1 MITRDQIPNLLGH
14 TAYDQAHHKL
24 GRIGQVFVDDDTGVP
39 EWLTV
44 QAGLFGTKESFVPA
58 QAADLRGDEV
68 LLPFPQEQIRQAPK
82 VETEDGHLSPAA
94 EALLY
99 DYYGLQYQPY
109 APAAEEAPVSE
120 ASVSEAEEAPVAAF
134 GDVTE
139 VEEVE
144 EAPAAEE
151 FRREAEESRR
161 VGEMT
166 RHEEHLRI
174 DKVQRESGRARLRKY
189 TTTEYEEHTVPLRKE
204 RVRVEREP
212 ISEEARMEAAVAPE
226 VSEEEQEIVLHE
238 ERPVVSR
245 ENVPVE
251 RVRMEKESFV
261 EDETV
266 GGEVRQ
272 EHIESETEFTGPADE
287 EWRG

>member
-1 MITRDQIPNLLGH
+1 VGKGKGEKATTGRFAMITRDQIPNLLGH

-109 APAAEEAPVSE
+109 
-120 ASVSEAEEAPVAAF
+120 
-134 GDVTE
+134 
-139 VEEVE
+139 
-144 EAPAAEE
+144 APAAEE

>member
-1 MITRDQIPNLLGH
+1 MITRDQIPRLLGH
-14 TAYDQAHHKL
+14 TAYDQDHHKL

-44 QAGLFGTKESFVPA
+44 QSGMFGTKESFVPV
-58 QAADLRGDEV
+58 QAAELRDDEV
-68 LLPFPQEQIRQAPK
+68 LLPFPLERIRQAPK
-82 VETEDGHLSPAA
+82 VETEEGHLSPEA
-94 EALLY
+94 EATLY

-109 APAAEEAPVSE
+109 APAAQQAPVSE
-120 ASVSEAEEAPVAAF
+120 AEQVPPTAFEEA
-134 GDVTE
+134 GVTG
-139 VEEVE
+139 VEEAAVE
-144 EAPAAEE
+144 EAPLRAEE
-151 FRREAEESRR
+151 LRRA
-161 VGEMT
+161 GEMT
-166 RHEEHLRI
+166 RHEEHLR
-174 DKVQRESGRARLRKY
+174 VGTEQREAGRARLRKY
-189 TTTEYEEHTVPLRKE
+189 TPTEYEEHTVPLRKE

-212 ISEEARMEAAVAPE
+212 VPEEARAEAPRTPE

-266 GGEVRQ
+266 GGEVRR
-272 EHIESETEFTGPADE
+272 EHVESETEFTARANE
-287 EWRG
+287 QWRG